1 MTIGGASRVRGM
13 VASILVGVL
22 TIVGLTSIGVMSA
35 AAADSDTIASLVN
48 QARAANGQA
57 GLLRNGQLDAVAV
70 GWANQMA
77 ANGAMAHNPNLVS
90 QVPAGW
96 SALGENVA
104 QGQPSAPAMH
114 TAWMNSPGHRANIL
128 GDFTDIGVAFVAAA
142 GTTWGVEVFAKYP
155 GHAAAPA
162 APPAAPAAPAAPP
175 AAPAA
180 PPAAPA
186 APPVAPAAPPAA
198 PAAPAAPPAAPAAP
212 PAAAQVPGA
221 DAGAAIAPEP
231 TPSPSASP
239 RATSPTSRHPDP
251 SPGSAEITLVATKS
265 PDPNAAG
272 ATFPIGYL
280 IGILLVVV
288 GVAGGIYG
296 RLLRRRG
303 RRPFTS

>member
-77 ANGAMAHNPNLVS
+77 ANGAMAHNPNLAS
-90 QVPAGW
+90 
-96 SALGENVA
+96 
-104 QGQPSAPAMH
+104 
-114 TAWMNSPGHRANIL
+114 
-128 GDFTDIGVAFVAAA
+128 
-142 GTTWGVEVFAKYP
+142 
-155 GHAAAPA
+155 
-162 APPAAPAAPAAPP
+162 
-175 AAPAA
+175 
-180 PPAAPA
+180 
-186 APPVAPAAPPAA
+186 
-198 PAAPAAPPAAPAAP
+198 
-212 PAAAQVPGA
+212 QVPGA